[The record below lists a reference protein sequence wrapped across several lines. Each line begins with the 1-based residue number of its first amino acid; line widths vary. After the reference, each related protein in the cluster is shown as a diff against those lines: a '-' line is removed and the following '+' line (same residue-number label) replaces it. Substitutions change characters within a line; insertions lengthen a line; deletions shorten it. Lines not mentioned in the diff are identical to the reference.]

1 MAYTVVQV
9 RSGSVPGECDS
20 VDVDLAE
27 AEPWKNDGSGDDVLE
42 PGIGIGQNPITY
54 GKPKETRSLGI
65 LNS

>member
-9 RSGSVPGECDS
+9 RPSSVPGECDS

-27 AEPWKNDGSGDDVLE
+27 VEPWKNDGSGDDILK
-42 PGIGIGQNPITY
+42 PGIGIGQNPTTY
-54 GKPKETRSLGI
+54 GMPKETRSLGI